1 MHVRDHIYCWDTS
14 LTDGCDQRKNSEGTL
29 EYLLSG
35 DFSDLVAPAAVA
47 AAAAP
52 AAQPKGKAW
61 KVPIELRRLFAYMQ
75 LADQS
80 GTSTEAL
87 TKAFGWHGHE
97 ERIQHDIHEL
107 NR

>member
-1 MHVRDHIYCWDTS
+1 
-14 LTDGCDQRKNSEGTL
+14 
-29 EYLLSG
+29 
-35 DFSDLVAPAAVA
+35 
-47 AAAAP
+47 
-52 AAQPKGKAW
+52 
-61 KVPIELRRLFAYMQ
+61 VPIELRRLFAYMQ